1 MEKLPEK
8 KKIKDFFKQ
17 INHVLSAKTDFIRTL
32 LMKTVAPQQNKI
44 LIF

>member
-8 KKIKDFFKQ
+8 KKIFNQ
-17 INHVLSAKTDFIRTL
+17 INHVLSAKTDFIETL
-32 LMKTVAPQQNKI
+32 LMKTVTPQQQQKI